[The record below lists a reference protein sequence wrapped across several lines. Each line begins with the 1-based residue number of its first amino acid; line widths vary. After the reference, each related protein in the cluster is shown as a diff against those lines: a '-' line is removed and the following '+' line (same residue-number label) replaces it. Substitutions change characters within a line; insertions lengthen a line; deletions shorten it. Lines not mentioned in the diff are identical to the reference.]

1 MTDQSVDDVADI
13 IEDEAQPNQ
22 RSKITAHDPQR
33 EKKKSS
39 LMPPIA
45 RWCGSKDP
53 ERKIIKYLDHNQET
67 LEVYIINRVSITQ
80 LQEFLV
86 KKMSMNLENSYQAD
100 HASLIVPRETSTD
113 FLTNFEDNLVKNID
127 ELSTV
132 LQLARYIKLAVPIDA
147 YRIFKIER
155 DDSNSELFYVMD
167 SPNKEANHLLYQPM
181 LSSEKAIYVMEMW
194 RIRDKYDDKDE
205 EICANVVTAFHY
217 FNLYLVKKKENSVSI
232 GLLNV
237 VQAIFNEMVALEP
250 LIKSILKSTQG
261 LVNADR
267 TSLLLVDSN
276 NPELVSTVFQLK
288 FDQELG
294 WVLTKSIGLPINP
307 QIAGYVASSG
317 QALNIPNAYSDD
329 RFDSE
334 LDKVT
339 GYTTRSILCM
349 PIKFGEEVIGVV
361 EMINKLNNCIFNN
374 EDEVAFQ
381 NTSIFFGLALNN
393 AKLYNDIKRN
403 EQRYKVALEILS
415 YHNTCQDD
423 EVQKFQNDT
432 RLLLTNLN
440 DYYLDPYKLDDFMK
454 YKATITMFDD
464 LFKLSKFDSMAV
476 TKFILTVKKNY
487 RLVPYHNFMHGW
499 SVTHAMYVML
509 KNIHEQRLTYNMKL
523 ALFVACLC
531 HDLDHRGFNNNY
543 LNDTKSPLAAMYS
556 SSPLENHHF
565 SITVTILQQDGHN
578 IFSHLPSEDYK
589 EVLQYI
595 KQCILATDINTAFFP
610 NLAKLNKIVSEHSEN
625 KELNWE
631 IPSNRNL
638 VMGLLMTAA
647 DLSASAKPWAIHE
660 ETVKAIFEEFHNQGD
675 KERKDGRTPIPMMD
689 RNKPEVKA
697 VSQVGFLNQI
707 CIPCYSMLCKIFPQT
722 KPMYEMAMENLN
734 IWQSI
739 TNNDNLEK
747 M

>member
-167 SPNKEANHLLYQPM
+167 SPNISTEFQLAKAEDDKISFVREVANKKKTLHL
-181 LSSEKAIYVMEMW
+181 S
-194 RIRDKYDDKDE
+194 RDKDFA
-205 EICANVVTAFHY
+205 CFPNT
-217 FNLYLVKKKENSVSI
+217 
-232 GLLNV
+232 
-237 VQAIFNEMVALEP
+237 P
-250 LIKSILKSTQG
+250 
-261 LVNADR
+261 
-267 TSLLLVDSN
+267 TSLLKTFGVQN
-276 NPELVSTVFQLK
+276 V
-288 FDQELG
+288 
-294 WVLTKSIGLPINP
+294 
-307 QIAGYVASSG
+307 IAGYVASSG